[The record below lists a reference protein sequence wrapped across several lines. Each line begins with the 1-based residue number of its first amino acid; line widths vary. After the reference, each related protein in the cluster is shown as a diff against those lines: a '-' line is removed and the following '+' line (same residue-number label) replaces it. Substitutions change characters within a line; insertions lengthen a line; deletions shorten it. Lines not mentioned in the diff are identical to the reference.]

1 MWRLASVGL
10 ALISSTASANS
21 SESDIIGGT
30 STTVGEYPSV
40 VVLTVAGGLCTG
52 TLITPEWVLTAA
64 HCVDPAVIGLS
75 SQAQVTA
82 QMRVHFNTI
91 NVFQNS
97 GSVVLAAQTI
107 KKPSFSI
114 NALGANDIGLI
125 QLVAPITG
133 IEPSPVNLDAAMA
146 PVGVSVLMVG
156 YGSTQVGGGGAV
168 GTQFALGNRI
178 SSSCAAVSPNGNAN
192 LLCFTQT
199 DSKGKCSGD
208 SGGPSFATI
217 NGKRTVVGI
226 TSFGDKACQQF
237 GADTRTDIELAFLL
251 ANVPE
256 LRPTCAIDADCAPGL
271 CFRGGCIGA
280 PFTSGGIGSTC
291 AAGSDCESSQC
302 AIGPDGTRCTE
313 LCAVDAAN
321 ACPEGFTCLGA
332 TGGQGACW
340 PSAEDGGCCDASGR
354 GAPTALFAIV
364 LIGLVW
370 RRAR

>member
-1 MWRLASVGL
+1 MTGVQTC
-10 ALISSTASANS
+10 ALPIS
-21 SESDIIGGT
+21 
-30 STTVGEYPSV
+30 
-40 VVLTVAGGLCTG
+40 
-52 TLITPEWVLTAA
+52 
-64 HCVDPAVIGLS
+64 
-75 SQAQVTA
+75 
-82 QMRVHFNTI
+82 
-91 NVFQNS
+91 
-97 GSVVLAAQTI
+97 
-107 KKPSFSI
+107 
-114 NALGANDIGLI
+114 
-125 QLVAPITG
+125 
-133 IEPSPVNLDAAMA
+133 
-146 PVGVSVLMVG
+146 
-156 YGSTQVGGGGAV
+156 
-168 GTQFALGNRI
+168 
-178 SSSCAAVSPNGNAN
+178 
-192 LLCFTQT
+192 

-364 LIGLVW
+364 LIGLARMIRHYVERDRAVRGGSRRTPGSAARRVLDVRNEREPDVRHDPPETRRSQPAVW
-370 RRAR
+370 